1 MCLRWRFPVAVLS
14 FAASVLLAAWIWNGQ
29 AGSEG
34 AQTGGE
40 NISKF
45 SAEFFDI
52 FDTVVTFTAF
62 AGDEGEFRR
71 YAEIV
76 RDEMGRLHRLFDIYH
91 EYEGLVNVKTVN
103 DNAGGAPLRV
113 DPSFADLL
121 ERAKEAYGDTDG
133 AVNVALGPV
142 LKLWH
147 DARERVR
154 AGGEPVSLPSETE
167 LRGAAVRVS
176 VEDILI
182 DRENSAVS
190 LRHSGMR
197 LDLGAVAKGYAVQ
210 KTVER
215 LREAGLKSGIIN
227 AGGNVAIV
235 GKPLDGRDAW
245 NIGVH
250 APTEEDRSKILDVL
264 RLADGAAVTSGND
277 QRYFMAEGRRYHH
290 IIDPKTL
297 FPAEGLKSVTVL
309 HPDSATADILSTA
322 AFILPLDKARELL
335 RRHGAEALWVA
346 EDGMKLATRGY
357 LPLSKTMASAD
368 KPRVRPGAGETK
380 APRDRRRREQRR

>member
-1 MCLRWRFPVAVLS
+1 VTGVQTCALPIS
-14 FAASVLLAAWIWNGQ
+14 QAAEKN
-29 AGSEG
+29 
-34 AQTGGE
+34 E

-45 SAEFFDI
+45 FVEFFDT
-52 FDTVVTFTAF
+52 FDTVVSFTAF
-62 AGDEGEFRR
+62 AKNQEEFQR
-71 YAEIV
+71 YSDIV
-76 RDEMGRLHRLFDIYH
+76 RDEMSRLHRLFDIYH
-91 EYEGLVNVKTVN
+91 EYDGLVNAKTIN

-113 DPSFADLL
+113 DPSLVDLL
-121 ERAKEAYGDTDG
+121 ERAKGAYRDTDG

-142 LKLWH
+142 LKIWH
-147 DARERVR
+147 DVRER
-154 AGGEPVSLPSETE
+154 AQGGGMPLLGVPLSLPSETE
-167 LRGAAVRVS
+167 LREAAVHVS

-182 DRENSAVS
+182 DRENSTVF
-190 LRHSGMR
+190 LRHGGMR
-197 LDLGAVAKGYAVQ
+197 LDLGALGKGYAVQ

-215 LREAGLKSGIIN
+215 LREAGLKSGLIN
-227 AGGNVAIV
+227 AGGNVTII

-264 RLADGAAVTSGND
+264 RLADGAAVTSGSD

-297 FPAEGLKSVTVL
+297 FPAEGLKSVTIL
-309 HPDSATADILSTA
+309 HPDSTTADILSTA

-335 RRHGAEALWVA
+335 RRRGAEALWVT
-346 EDGMKLATRGY
+346 ESGTKMATRGY

-368 KPRVRPGAGETK
+368 RP
-380 APRDRRRREQRR
+380 